1 MPTELCLKQVFHL
14 VDDTLS
20 VTWSVKDGDQVSRGQ
35 EFGRV
40 QGSAIAIL
48 TAERVALNLL
58 QRMSATATATAA
70 MVAAVKA

>member
-1 MPTELCLKQVFHL
+1 MNES
-14 VDDTLS
+14 LS
-20 VTWSVKDGDQVSRGQ
+20 VTWLVNDGDRVSRGQ

-48 TAERVALNLL
+48 TAERVALNLM

-70 MVAAVKA
+70 MVVAVEA